1 MALKMVDITWRK
13 RLKQHLLF
21 KLNHTL
27 SGRGSTHGVASAIF
41 FLMKSKR
48 PSLYIL
54 VNDDLFDF
62 RNK

>member
-21 KLNHTL
+21 KLNHIL

-41 FLMKSKR
+41 SE
-48 PSLYIL
+48 
-54 VNDDLFDF
+54 
-62 RNK
+62 